1 MKKTLLT
8 IIFCFMVMTSCK
20 TTNITEHSELSSSF
34 SSIATASQPVNSLD
48 TEINQI
54 SKEEYISDNMNFGS
68 LI

>member
-1 MKKTLLT
+1 
-8 IIFCFMVMTSCK
+8 MVMTSCK

-34 SSIATASQPVNSLD
+34 PSIATASQPVNSLD

-54 SKEEYISDNMNFGS
+54 SKEEYISDKMNFGS

>member
-1 MKKTLLT
+1 
-8 IIFCFMVMTSCK
+8 MVMTSCK
-20 TTNITEHSELSSSF
+20 TTNITDHSELSSSF
-34 SSIATASQPVNSLD
+34 PSIATASQPVNSLD